1 MGSGWPTM
9 CGCASGR
16 SSRPDVLGRSKR
28 PRDKPVFPD
37 KPVCGGGTAPSSNA
51 RRPRPPS
58 TSCATQRAARRPG
71 RSWWRA
77 RGNRPSAIQGL
88 SGFSIQ
94 SPSSRQRPNFR
105 GPAGSAWPDR
115 RHLGRDPGW
124 RQGWVSSHQHR
135 RERPSQR
142 GRQFRAPSE
151 PNNQIGP
158 ALPDTQERGKLR
170 PQGCYFHRLIEHRIA
185 NPQSS

>member
-1 MGSGWPTM
+1 M

-16 SSRPDVLGRSKR
+16 SSRWPETWRARPVVPGRSMGR
-28 PRDKPVFPD
+28 MLS
-37 KPVCGGGTAPSSNA
+37 CGGGTAPSSSA

-77 RGNRPSAIQGL
+77 RGDRPSAIQGL

-105 GPAGSAWPDR
+105 RPAGSAWPDR
-115 RHLGRDPGW
+115 RHLRRDPGW
-124 RQGWVSSHQHR
+124 RQGWASSHQHR

-158 ALPDTQERGKLR
+158 ALPDTQECGKLR
-170 PQGCYFHRLIEHRIA
+170 PQGCYFHRLIEHRIT